1 MWTREQYIQGVL
13 IALAFFVLWF
23 YDVPHPFS
31 WYDGDLTQYTFLF
44 IHFWETLGLMMVFL
58 IVWDLGLRLVNRS
71 PKSRERTK
79 D

>member
-13 IALAFFVLWF
+13 IALAFFALWF

-31 WYDGDLTQYTFLF
+31 WYDGDLTQHTFLF